1 MLKRR
6 RRGCSPPP
14 FRREEEG
21 GQETETW
28 CAGVEWSRLLPLS
41 DRRSVGGVTP
51 TYTKTRAHTRPHA
64 CARTHTHNY
73 IARTQTYAHMYTHT
87 HTHADWLPQ
96 EMHKSK
102 LIWKENKVGTVFCV
116 AVDDGGNGRSS
127 GGASGAGGGSSSATR
142 VDPFVRT
149 SPESGGG
156 DCGGD
161 GGEDEGFVRSSGTAA
176 EEGGFGRTLRG
187 GGGMVWSHLK
197 SVRCL
202 CLYLYAHV
210 CTCVYIYVH
219 GV

>member
-6 RRGCSPPP
+6 RRGWSPPP
-14 FRREEEG
+14 FQREEEG
-21 GQETETW
+21 GEETERR

-41 DRRSVGGVTP
+41 DRRLVGGVTP

-64 CARTHTHNY
+64 CVRAHTHNY

-127 GGASGAGGGSSSATR
+127 GGTSGAGGGSSSATC

-149 SPESGGG
+149 SPESAGG
-156 DCGGD
+156 DCGVD
-161 GGEDEGFVRSSGTAA
+161 GGEDVGSARSTGTAVG
-176 EEGGFGRTLRG
+176 EGGFGRTLVG
-187 GGGMVWSHLK
+187 GGGGSHLK
-197 SVRCL
+197 SVWCL